1 MNRKAKG
8 RADVNAP
15 DDNNANKSCVLGLF
29 RVAFARSSPVPQPTP
44 LVPAEPVPLCTIR
57 SVLSPLYFTFLLEIS
72 STREKLGGPD

>member
-29 RVAFARSSPVPQPTP
+29 RVAFARSSA
-44 LVPAEPVPLCTIR
+44 LFGFLR
-57 SVLSPLYFTFLLEIS
+57 LRVLKKFDS
-72 STREKLGGPD
+72 